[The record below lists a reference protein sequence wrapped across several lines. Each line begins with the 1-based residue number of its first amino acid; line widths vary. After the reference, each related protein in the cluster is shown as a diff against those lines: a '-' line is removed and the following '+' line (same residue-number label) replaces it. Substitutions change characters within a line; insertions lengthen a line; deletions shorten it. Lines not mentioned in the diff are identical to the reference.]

1 MVQGSVEVCYF
12 GDEVARL
19 RDGLAARQW
28 SRIGHGFNC
37 MMARVRGSV
46 VERKS

>member
-1 MVQGSVEVCYF
+1 MGQGSVEVCYF

-19 RDGLAARQW
+19 RDGLAARKQ
-28 SRIGHGFNC
+28 GHVLA
-37 MMARVRGSV
+37 MVPWMAGVRGIV